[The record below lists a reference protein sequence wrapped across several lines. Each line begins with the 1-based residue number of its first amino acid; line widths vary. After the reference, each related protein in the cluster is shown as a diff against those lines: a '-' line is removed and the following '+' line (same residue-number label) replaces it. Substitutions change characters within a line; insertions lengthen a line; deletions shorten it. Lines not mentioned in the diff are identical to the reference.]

1 MFLPETAGFARE
13 QDFYDA
19 EKGEICLSFDQDI
32 SFRNENHIKFRQG
45 CPADLDAVCSLV
57 TDAIAEMERRGIHQ
71 WDALYPTREDFA
83 ADIQKKTLYTAMM
96 QGQIAAVYVLSRD
109 CDPAY
114 RLVHW
119 SCPDETACILHRLC
133 VAPGMQNRGVG
144 TAVLRHMESRL
155 RALGF
160 ESVRLDVFSENPA
173 AVRLYE
179 KNGYERRGFA
189 DWRKGRFWLMEKT
202 WTAPGL

>member
-1 MFLPETAGFARE
+1 MP
-13 QDFYDA
+13 
-19 EKGEICLSFDQDI
+19 FDQDT
-32 SFRNENHIKFRQG
+32 SFRHENRMEFRQG
-45 CPADLDAVCSLV
+45 CSADLDAVCSLV
-57 TDAIAEMERRGIHQ
+57 GDAIVEMERRGIHQ

-83 ADIQKKTLYTAMM
+83 VDIQKKTLYTAVM
-96 QGQIAAVYVLSRD
+96 QGQIAAIYVLSRD

-119 SCPDETACILHRLC
+119 NCPDETACILHRLC
-133 VAPGMQNRGVG
+133 VAPGAQNRGVG
-144 TAVLRHMESRL
+144 TAVLRHMENRL

-202 WTAPGL
+202 LAVPGL